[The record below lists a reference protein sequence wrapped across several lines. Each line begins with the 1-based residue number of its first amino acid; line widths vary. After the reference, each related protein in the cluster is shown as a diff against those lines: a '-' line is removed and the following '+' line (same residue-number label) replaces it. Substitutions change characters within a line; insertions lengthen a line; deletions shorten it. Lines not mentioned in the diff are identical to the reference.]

1 MNGKRVLVVDDGM
14 TMRMFCRTVLEAA
27 GFDVEEAGNGVEGI
41 ERALV
46 GSFDLLLVDINMP
59 KMDGYEMIR
68 LVRDEPVTRAVPI
81 VTISSEA
88 NEADI
93 ERAYQ
98 AGANFYIVKPVRPV
112 ELARIARLLTGVR
125 PT

>member
-14 TMRMFCRTVLEAA
+14 TMRLFCRMVLEGA
-27 GFDVEEAGNGVEGI
+27 GFDVEEAGNGIEGI

-46 GSFDLLLVDINMP
+46 GGFDLLLVDINMP

-68 LVRDEPVTRAVPI
+68 LVRDDPALCAVPV

-88 NEADI
+88 TEADI
-93 ERAYQ
+93 EKAYQ
-98 AGANFYIVKPVRPV
+98 AGANFYIVKPVRPI
-112 ELARIARLLTGVR
+112 ELARTARLLTGVR
-125 PT
+125 AP